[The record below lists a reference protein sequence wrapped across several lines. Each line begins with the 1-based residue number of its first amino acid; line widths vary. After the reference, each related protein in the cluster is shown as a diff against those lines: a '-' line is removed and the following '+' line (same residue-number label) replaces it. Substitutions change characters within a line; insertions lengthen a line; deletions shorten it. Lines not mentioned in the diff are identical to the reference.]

1 MKSFFHRWVLFTK
14 MNIERK
20 QFESIKEEEYNERKY
35 AAENNMDSV
44 YWCEA
49 CRIGVCEREH

>member
-1 MKSFFHRWVLFTK
+1 MFTK
-14 MNIERK
+14 NNIERK
-20 QFESIKEEEYNERKY
+20 HFESIKEQEYNERKY